1 MGPAEWREGAI
12 PSDSSDPFLEGQSAS
27 GSSAV
32 LPCPTDYLTFN
43 LAVSDASI
51 SVFGYS
57 RGIIEIFNVFRD
69 DGFIITSIWTCQVD
83 GFLTLLFG
91 LASINTLTVISV
103 TRYIKGC
110 HPERDRMYG
119 TCEIDWA
126 KANFSTIYKS
136 YIISIFI
143 CCFFLPVTVM
153 VFSYVSIINTVKLSH
168 ALTGLGDPTDRQR
181 RIERDV
187 TRVSIVICTA
197 FIIAWSPYAVIS
209 IWSAYGHPVPNLTSI
224 LASLFA
230 KSASFYNPIIYF
242 GMSSKFRKDIFILF
256 HCSKEVKDPV
266 KLKRFKNL
274 KPKQPQP
281 SQKEEKYAPEMHPA
295 PSPDSG
301 VGSPTNTPP
310 PANREV
316 YFGILDT
323 PSNNPNIEC
332 DRFTDDYTTQA
343 NQMTRD
349 LWSVE
354 SKALGSQ
361 SLMVLSG
368 SVLGPVP
375 LNICIDYLDMGIE
388 CTFSKFPDDTKLA
401 ENVDPLEEAK
411 VCTKTVGKK
420 IVEGAKPPPLNWE
433 RTVSSLTWQINVYI
447 DSHGF
452 LKKDYLNGKWLKTR
466 EGLCPKIFEYIY
478 QHLQCSLATHLDFA
492 LLTMK
497 ATVIATFF
505 GVFLTCTY
513 TAKEV
518 TKKTKKAKL
527 YVPQIDCDVKAG
539 KIINPEFIAK
549 CPPGCQDVKY
559 RVYGTDIYASF
570 SSVCNAAIHSGI
582 IDNTGGKILV
592 QKVAG
597 HSGYRGSFSNGVRSL
612 SLPRWRESFLVSEP
626 KKPEQDLKGTKSADT
641 AKTSEK
647 ASDQGSSSVHPAYAS
662 VVAAAASF
670 STKEELNPKPLESIS
685 QGNQNC
691 KVDLSFLMDG
701 SWSIGKRRFQ
711 LQKRFLGNVAQALGI
726 GSAGPLMGIVQYG
739 DDPSTEFNLKS
750 YANSKDLRNAIEKIQ
765 QKGGLSN
772 VGKAL
777 SFVNKNFFLD
787 ANGNRG
793 GAPNVV
799 VVMVDGWPTDRVEEA
814 SRLARESGINIF
826 FVTVEAA
833 AQSEKQNVIE
843 PNFVDKAVC
852 RTNGF
857 YSINVPSWFSL
868 HKAVQ
873 PLVKRVCDTDRLA
886 CSKTCLNAADIGFV
900 IDGSSS
906 VGTGN
911 FRTVLQFV
919 ANISKEFEISDTDTR
934 IGAVQYTYEQ
944 RLEFSFDKY
953 STKQDVLNAIKRI
966 SYWSGGTSTG
976 AAISY
981 ASEQLFSK
989 SKPNK
994 RKIMILITDGR
1005 SYDDVS
1011 LPAMAAHQNG
1021 VIAYSIGVAWA
1032 APDELEAIASDPAK
1046 EHSFFVDEFDNL
1058 YRYVNQLIQN
1068 ICTEFN
1074 SQPRN

>member
-1 MGPAEWREGAI
+1 
-12 PSDSSDPFLEGQSAS
+12 
-27 GSSAV
+27 
-32 LPCPTDYLTFN
+32 
-43 LAVSDASI
+43 
-51 SVFGYS
+51 
-57 RGIIEIFNVFRD
+57 
-69 DGFIITSIWTCQVD
+69 
-83 GFLTLLFG
+83 
-91 LASINTLTVISV
+91 
-103 TRYIKGC
+103 
-110 HPERDRMYG
+110 
-119 TCEIDWA
+119 
-126 KANFSTIYKS
+126 
-136 YIISIFI
+136 
-143 CCFFLPVTVM
+143 
-153 VFSYVSIINTVKLSH
+153 
-168 ALTGLGDPTDRQR
+168 
-181 RIERDV
+181 
-187 TRVSIVICTA
+187 
-197 FIIAWSPYAVIS
+197 
-209 IWSAYGHPVPNLTSI
+209 
-224 LASLFA
+224 
-230 KSASFYNPIIYF
+230 
-242 GMSSKFRKDIFILF
+242 
-256 HCSKEVKDPV
+256 
-266 KLKRFKNL
+266 
-274 KPKQPQP
+274 
-281 SQKEEKYAPEMHPA
+281 
-295 PSPDSG
+295 
-301 VGSPTNTPP
+301 
-310 PANREV
+310 
-316 YFGILDT
+316 
-323 PSNNPNIEC
+323 
-332 DRFTDDYTTQA
+332 
-343 NQMTRD
+343 
-349 LWSVE
+349 
-354 SKALGSQ
+354 
-361 SLMVLSG
+361 
-368 SVLGPVP
+368 
-375 LNICIDYLDMGIE
+375 
-388 CTFSKFPDDTKLA
+388 
-401 ENVDPLEEAK
+401 
-411 VCTKTVGKK
+411 
-420 IVEGAKPPPLNWE
+420 
-433 RTVSSLTWQINVYI
+433 
-447 DSHGF
+447 
-452 LKKDYLNGKWLKTR
+452 
-466 EGLCPKIFEYIY
+466 
-478 QHLQCSLATHLDFA
+478 
-492 LLTMK
+492 MK

-513 TAKEV
+513 TAKEA

-612 SLPRWRESFLVSEP
+612 SLPRWRESFLVSEG
-626 KKPEQDLKGTKSADT
+626 KPRKGVTYPTTLEYSSSKSTTVKSGDTVRKENQTTPVPTPATQMATTTPTPMTTMTDPSTTMRQPTKTPAAT
-641 AKTSEK
+641 RTTAAAAKTRPGLHRVR
-647 ASDQGSSSVHPAYAS
+647 DMGSSSVHPAYAS
-662 VVAAAASF
+662 VVAAAARQVQAAQGRGQNTAFRGTSTSASNSNILRHNTGVQRQEPVATFQRAASSPAHLAMETDSWKPGLSLFDTGF
-670 STKEELNPKPLESIS
+670 SSKEELNPKPLEPIS

-739 DDPSTEFNLKS
+739 DDPSTEFNLKT

-852 RTNGF
+852 RTSGF

-868 HKAVQ
+868 HKVVQ

-886 CSKTCLNAADIGFV
+886 CSKTCLNSADIGFV

-944 RLEFSFDKY
+944 RLEFSFDKH

-1011 LPAMAAHQNG
+1011 MPAMAAHQNG

>member
-1 MGPAEWREGAI
+1 
-12 PSDSSDPFLEGQSAS
+12 
-27 GSSAV
+27 
-32 LPCPTDYLTFN
+32 
-43 LAVSDASI
+43 
-51 SVFGYS
+51 
-57 RGIIEIFNVFRD
+57 
-69 DGFIITSIWTCQVD
+69 
-83 GFLTLLFG
+83 
-91 LASINTLTVISV
+91 
-103 TRYIKGC
+103 
-110 HPERDRMYG
+110 
-119 TCEIDWA
+119 
-126 KANFSTIYKS
+126 
-136 YIISIFI
+136 
-143 CCFFLPVTVM
+143 
-153 VFSYVSIINTVKLSH
+153 
-168 ALTGLGDPTDRQR
+168 
-181 RIERDV
+181 
-187 TRVSIVICTA
+187 
-197 FIIAWSPYAVIS
+197 
-209 IWSAYGHPVPNLTSI
+209 
-224 LASLFA
+224 
-230 KSASFYNPIIYF
+230 
-242 GMSSKFRKDIFILF
+242 
-256 HCSKEVKDPV
+256 
-266 KLKRFKNL
+266 
-274 KPKQPQP
+274 
-281 SQKEEKYAPEMHPA
+281 
-295 PSPDSG
+295 
-301 VGSPTNTPP
+301 
-310 PANREV
+310 
-316 YFGILDT
+316 
-323 PSNNPNIEC
+323 
-332 DRFTDDYTTQA
+332 
-343 NQMTRD
+343 
-349 LWSVE
+349 
-354 SKALGSQ
+354 
-361 SLMVLSG
+361 
-368 SVLGPVP
+368 
-375 LNICIDYLDMGIE
+375 
-388 CTFSKFPDDTKLA
+388 
-401 ENVDPLEEAK
+401 
-411 VCTKTVGKK
+411 
-420 IVEGAKPPPLNWE
+420 
-433 RTVSSLTWQINVYI
+433 
-447 DSHGF
+447 
-452 LKKDYLNGKWLKTR
+452 
-466 EGLCPKIFEYIY
+466 
-478 QHLQCSLATHLDFA
+478 
-492 LLTMK
+492 MK

-513 TAKEV
+513 TAKEA

-539 KIINPEFIAK
+539 KIINPEFLAK

-612 SLPRWRESFLVSEP
+612 SLPRWRESFLVSEGKPRKGVTYPSTLEYSSSKSTAVKSEP
-626 KKPEQDLKGTKSADT
+626 KKPEQDLKVTKNADT
-641 AKTSEK
+641 TNTSGK
-647 ASDQGSSSVHPAYAS
+647 ASDQGDTVRKEHQTTPVPTPATQMATTTPTPTTTTTDPSTTVPQPTTTPAATRTTAAPAKTGPGLHRVRDMGSSSVHPAYAS
-662 VVAAAASF
+662 VVAAAARQVQAAQGRGQNTAFRAISTSTSNRNILRHNTGAQRQEPVATFQRAASSPVHLAMEIDSWKPGLSLFDTGF

-739 DDPSTEFNLKS
+739 DDPSTEFNLKT
-750 YANSKDLRNAIEKIQ
+750 YVNSKDLRNAIEKIQ

-833 AQSEKQNVIE
+833 AQSEKQNVME

-868 HKAVQ
+868 HKVVQ

-1011 LPAMAAHQNG
+1011 VPAMAAHQNG

>member
-1 MGPAEWREGAI
+1 
-12 PSDSSDPFLEGQSAS
+12 
-27 GSSAV
+27 
-32 LPCPTDYLTFN
+32 
-43 LAVSDASI
+43 
-51 SVFGYS
+51 
-57 RGIIEIFNVFRD
+57 
-69 DGFIITSIWTCQVD
+69 
-83 GFLTLLFG
+83 
-91 LASINTLTVISV
+91 
-103 TRYIKGC
+103 
-110 HPERDRMYG
+110 
-119 TCEIDWA
+119 
-126 KANFSTIYKS
+126 
-136 YIISIFI
+136 
-143 CCFFLPVTVM
+143 
-153 VFSYVSIINTVKLSH
+153 
-168 ALTGLGDPTDRQR
+168 
-181 RIERDV
+181 
-187 TRVSIVICTA
+187 
-197 FIIAWSPYAVIS
+197 
-209 IWSAYGHPVPNLTSI
+209 
-224 LASLFA
+224 
-230 KSASFYNPIIYF
+230 
-242 GMSSKFRKDIFILF
+242 
-256 HCSKEVKDPV
+256 
-266 KLKRFKNL
+266 
-274 KPKQPQP
+274 
-281 SQKEEKYAPEMHPA
+281 
-295 PSPDSG
+295 
-301 VGSPTNTPP
+301 
-310 PANREV
+310 
-316 YFGILDT
+316 
-323 PSNNPNIEC
+323 
-332 DRFTDDYTTQA
+332 
-343 NQMTRD
+343 
-349 LWSVE
+349 
-354 SKALGSQ
+354 
-361 SLMVLSG
+361 
-368 SVLGPVP
+368 
-375 LNICIDYLDMGIE
+375 
-388 CTFSKFPDDTKLA
+388 
-401 ENVDPLEEAK
+401 
-411 VCTKTVGKK
+411 
-420 IVEGAKPPPLNWE
+420 
-433 RTVSSLTWQINVYI
+433 
-447 DSHGF
+447 
-452 LKKDYLNGKWLKTR
+452 
-466 EGLCPKIFEYIY
+466 
-478 QHLQCSLATHLDFA
+478 A

-513 TAKEV
+513 TAKEA

-612 SLPRWRESFLVSEP
+612 SLPRWRESFLVSEG
-626 KKPEQDLKGTKSADT
+626 KPRKGVTYPST
-641 AKTSEK
+641 LEY
-647 ASDQGSSSVHPAYAS
+647 SSSKSTAVKSGNVNVPTGDAVRKEYQTTPVPAPATQMATTTPTPTTATTDPS
-662 VVAAAASF
+662 TTVPQPTTTPAATRTTAAAAKTRPGLHRVRDMAFRGTSTSASNRNILRHNTGVQRQEPIATFQRAAGSPAHLAMETDSWKPGLSF
-670 STKEELNPKPLESIS
+670 FDTGFSSKEELHLKPLEPIS

-711 LQKRFLGNVAQALGI
+711 LQKRFLGNVAQALGV

-739 DDPSTEFNLKS
+739 DDPSTEFNLKT

-799 VVMVDGWPTDRVEEA
+799 VVLVDGWPTDRVEEA

-843 PNFVDKAVC
+843 PNFVDKVLMC
-852 RTNGF
+852 RTSGF

-868 HKAVQ
+868 HKVVQ

-886 CSKTCLNAADIGFV
+886 CSKTCLNSADIGFV

-944 RLEFSFDKY
+944 RLEFSFDKH

-1011 LPAMAAHQNG
+1011 VPAMAAHQNG
-1021 VIAYSIGVAWA
+1021 VIAYSVGVAWA

>member
-1 MGPAEWREGAI
+1 
-12 PSDSSDPFLEGQSAS
+12 
-27 GSSAV
+27 
-32 LPCPTDYLTFN
+32 
-43 LAVSDASI
+43 
-51 SVFGYS
+51 
-57 RGIIEIFNVFRD
+57 
-69 DGFIITSIWTCQVD
+69 
-83 GFLTLLFG
+83 
-91 LASINTLTVISV
+91 
-103 TRYIKGC
+103 
-110 HPERDRMYG
+110 
-119 TCEIDWA
+119 
-126 KANFSTIYKS
+126 
-136 YIISIFI
+136 
-143 CCFFLPVTVM
+143 
-153 VFSYVSIINTVKLSH
+153 
-168 ALTGLGDPTDRQR
+168 
-181 RIERDV
+181 
-187 TRVSIVICTA
+187 
-197 FIIAWSPYAVIS
+197 
-209 IWSAYGHPVPNLTSI
+209 
-224 LASLFA
+224 
-230 KSASFYNPIIYF
+230 
-242 GMSSKFRKDIFILF
+242 
-256 HCSKEVKDPV
+256 
-266 KLKRFKNL
+266 
-274 KPKQPQP
+274 
-281 SQKEEKYAPEMHPA
+281 
-295 PSPDSG
+295 
-301 VGSPTNTPP
+301 
-310 PANREV
+310 
-316 YFGILDT
+316 
-323 PSNNPNIEC
+323 
-332 DRFTDDYTTQA
+332 
-343 NQMTRD
+343 
-349 LWSVE
+349 
-354 SKALGSQ
+354 
-361 SLMVLSG
+361 
-368 SVLGPVP
+368 
-375 LNICIDYLDMGIE
+375 
-388 CTFSKFPDDTKLA
+388 
-401 ENVDPLEEAK
+401 
-411 VCTKTVGKK
+411 
-420 IVEGAKPPPLNWE
+420 
-433 RTVSSLTWQINVYI
+433 
-447 DSHGF
+447 
-452 LKKDYLNGKWLKTR
+452 
-466 EGLCPKIFEYIY
+466 
-478 QHLQCSLATHLDFA
+478 A

-497 ATVIATFF
+497 ATVIATFL

-513 TAKEV
+513 TAKEA
-518 TKKTKKAKL
+518 TKKTKKPKL

-612 SLPRWRESFLVSEP
+612 SLPRWRESFLVSEG
-626 KKPEQDLKGTKSADT
+626 KPRKGVTYPPTLEYSSSKSTAVKSGNDHVNVPTGDAVRKEYQTSPVPTPATQVVTTTPTPTTTTTDPSTTVPQPTTTPAATRTTAAT
-641 AKTSEK
+641 AKTRPGLHRVRDMAFRSTSTS
-647 ASDQGSSSVHPAYAS
+647 ASNRNILRHNTGIQRQEPLATFQRAAGSPAHVAVETDLWKPGLNLFETGFSS
-662 VVAAAASF
+662 
-670 STKEELNPKPLESIS
+670 KEEVNPKPLESIS
-685 QGNQNC
+685 QGNQKC

-711 LQKRFLGNVAQALGI
+711 LQKRFLGNMAQALGI

-739 DDPSTEFNLKS
+739 DDPSTEFNLKT
-750 YANSKDLRNAIEKIQ
+750 YANSKDVRNAIEKIQ

-799 VVMVDGWPTDRVEEA
+799 VVVVDGWPTDQVEEA

-843 PNFVDKAVC
+843 PNFVHKAVC

-868 HKAVQ
+868 HKVVQ
-873 PLVKRVCDTDRLA
+873 PLVKRVCDTDRLV
-886 CSKTCLNAADIGFV
+886 CSKTCLNSADIGFV

-906 VGTGN
+906 VGTSN

-953 STKQDVLNAIKRI
+953 STKEDVLSAIKRI

-1011 LPAMAAHQNG
+1011 MPAMDAHRNG

-1032 APDELEAIASDPAK
+1032 APDELEAIATDPDK

>member
-1 MGPAEWREGAI
+1 MR
-12 PSDSSDPFLEGQSAS
+12 
-27 GSSAV
+27 
-32 LPCPTDYLTFN
+32 
-43 LAVSDASI
+43 
-51 SVFGYS
+51 
-57 RGIIEIFNVFRD
+57 
-69 DGFIITSIWTCQVD
+69 
-83 GFLTLLFG
+83 
-91 LASINTLTVISV
+91 
-103 TRYIKGC
+103 
-110 HPERDRMYG
+110 
-119 TCEIDWA
+119 
-126 KANFSTIYKS
+126 
-136 YIISIFI
+136 
-143 CCFFLPVTVM
+143 
-153 VFSYVSIINTVKLSH
+153 
-168 ALTGLGDPTDRQR
+168 
-181 RIERDV
+181 
-187 TRVSIVICTA
+187 
-197 FIIAWSPYAVIS
+197 
-209 IWSAYGHPVPNLTSI
+209 
-224 LASLFA
+224 
-230 KSASFYNPIIYF
+230 
-242 GMSSKFRKDIFILF
+242 
-256 HCSKEVKDPV
+256 
-266 KLKRFKNL
+266 
-274 KPKQPQP
+274 
-281 SQKEEKYAPEMHPA
+281 
-295 PSPDSG
+295 
-301 VGSPTNTPP
+301 
-310 PANREV
+310 
-316 YFGILDT
+316 
-323 PSNNPNIEC
+323 
-332 DRFTDDYTTQA
+332 
-343 NQMTRD
+343 
-349 LWSVE
+349 
-354 SKALGSQ
+354 
-361 SLMVLSG
+361 
-368 SVLGPVP
+368 
-375 LNICIDYLDMGIE
+375 
-388 CTFSKFPDDTKLA
+388 
-401 ENVDPLEEAK
+401 
-411 VCTKTVGKK
+411 
-420 IVEGAKPPPLNWE
+420 
-433 RTVSSLTWQINVYI
+433 
-447 DSHGF
+447 
-452 LKKDYLNGKWLKTR
+452 
-466 EGLCPKIFEYIY
+466 
-478 QHLQCSLATHLDFA
+478 
-492 LLTMK
+492 
-497 ATVIATFF
+497 ATVIAAFF

-513 TAKEV
+513 TAKEA

-549 CPPGCQDVKY
+549 CPPGCQDVKH

-582 IDNTGGKILV
+582 IDNTGGKVLV

-612 SLPRWRESFLVSEP
+612 SLPRWRESFLVSEGKPRKGVTYPSTLEYSSSKSTAVKSAAFSNVLNFASEP

-641 AKTSEK
+641 ANTSEK
-647 ASDQGSSSVHPAYAS
+647 ASDQGDTARKEHRTTPGPTPATEMATTTPTPTTTTTEPSTTVPQPTTTPAAPRTTAAPAKARPGLHRGRDMGSSSVHPAYAS
-662 VVAAAASF
+662 VVAAAATMEIDSWKPGLSLF
-670 STKEELNPKPLESIS
+670 DTGFTSKEELNPKPLEPIS

-739 DDPSTEFNLKS
+739 DDPSTEFNLKT

-852 RTNGF
+852 RTSGF

-868 HKAVQ
+868 HKVVQ
-873 PLVKRVCDTDRLA
+873 PLVKRVCDTERLA

-994 RKIMILITDGR
+994 RKIMIVITDGR

-1011 LPAMAAHQNG
+1011 MPAMAAHQNG
-1021 VIAYSIGVAWA
+1021 VIAYSVGVAWA

-1046 EHSFFVDEFDNL
+1046 EHSFFVDDFDNL
-1058 YRYVNQLIQN
+1058 YHYVNQLIQN

>member
-1 MGPAEWREGAI
+1 
-12 PSDSSDPFLEGQSAS
+12 
-27 GSSAV
+27 
-32 LPCPTDYLTFN
+32 
-43 LAVSDASI
+43 
-51 SVFGYS
+51 
-57 RGIIEIFNVFRD
+57 
-69 DGFIITSIWTCQVD
+69 
-83 GFLTLLFG
+83 
-91 LASINTLTVISV
+91 
-103 TRYIKGC
+103 
-110 HPERDRMYG
+110 
-119 TCEIDWA
+119 
-126 KANFSTIYKS
+126 
-136 YIISIFI
+136 
-143 CCFFLPVTVM
+143 
-153 VFSYVSIINTVKLSH
+153 
-168 ALTGLGDPTDRQR
+168 
-181 RIERDV
+181 
-187 TRVSIVICTA
+187 
-197 FIIAWSPYAVIS
+197 
-209 IWSAYGHPVPNLTSI
+209 
-224 LASLFA
+224 
-230 KSASFYNPIIYF
+230 
-242 GMSSKFRKDIFILF
+242 
-256 HCSKEVKDPV
+256 
-266 KLKRFKNL
+266 
-274 KPKQPQP
+274 
-281 SQKEEKYAPEMHPA
+281 
-295 PSPDSG
+295 
-301 VGSPTNTPP
+301 
-310 PANREV
+310 
-316 YFGILDT
+316 
-323 PSNNPNIEC
+323 
-332 DRFTDDYTTQA
+332 
-343 NQMTRD
+343 
-349 LWSVE
+349 
-354 SKALGSQ
+354 
-361 SLMVLSG
+361 
-368 SVLGPVP
+368 
-375 LNICIDYLDMGIE
+375 
-388 CTFSKFPDDTKLA
+388 
-401 ENVDPLEEAK
+401 
-411 VCTKTVGKK
+411 
-420 IVEGAKPPPLNWE
+420 
-433 RTVSSLTWQINVYI
+433 
-447 DSHGF
+447 
-452 LKKDYLNGKWLKTR
+452 
-466 EGLCPKIFEYIY
+466 
-478 QHLQCSLATHLDFA
+478 
-492 LLTMK
+492 MK
-497 ATVIATFF
+497 ATAIATFF

-513 TAKEV
+513 TAKEA

-612 SLPRWRESFLVSEP
+612 SLPRWRESFLVSEGKPRKGVTYPSTLEYSSSKSTAVKSEP
-626 KKPEQDLKGTKSADT
+626 KKPEQDLKGMKSADT
-641 AKTSEK
+641 ANTSEK
-647 ASDQGSSSVHPAYAS
+647 ASDQGDTARKEHQTTPVPTPATQMATTTPTPTTTTTDPSTTVPQPTTTPAAARTTAAPAKTRPGLHRARDMGSSSVHPAYAS
-662 VVAAAASF
+662 VVAAAATMEIDSWKPGLSLFDTGF
-670 STKEELNPKPLESIS
+670 STKEELNPKPLEHIS

-739 DDPSTEFNLKS
+739 DDPSTEFNLKT

-857 YSINVPSWFSL
+857 YALSVPSWFSL

-873 PLVKRVCDTDRLA
+873 PLVKRVCDTERLA

-981 ASEQLFSK
+981 ASEQLFGK

-1011 LPAMAAHQNG
+1011 VPAMAAHQNG